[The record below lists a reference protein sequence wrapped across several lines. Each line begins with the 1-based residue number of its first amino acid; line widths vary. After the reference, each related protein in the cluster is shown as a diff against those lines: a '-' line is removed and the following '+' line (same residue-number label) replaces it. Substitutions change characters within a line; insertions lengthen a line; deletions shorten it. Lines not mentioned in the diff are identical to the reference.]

1 MQTRG
6 RTMKRPGL
14 LDLAVEVLTRP
25 DLLVNRHERPGEAGD
40 LVGPLLLLLLLG
52 AGLFGAVVGSYDGGW
67 QLLYAGVKLP
77 AVLLLAAVVS
87 LPALRVLHARE
98 GCSVSTWRAGL
109 AALVGCARVALLSTA
124 LAPVFWLIYSLDPPY
139 VVAILMLVAGLSLV
153 GLPGLVTVARALS
166 PGGRLRFGPTLATI
180 GLLGLVMAQ
189 SGWIL
194 RPFVVTPGA
203 ELTVL
208 CPRNGDVVTG
218 LSNRFRGR
226 VPVDPHGRPR
236 DCATREQAAPPEH
249 LPGPQQAVQQPGF
262 GGVY

>member
-1 MQTRG
+1 MTS
-6 RTMKRPGL
+6 PSL
-14 LDLAVEVLTRP
+14 LSLAVDVLTRP
-25 DLLVNRHERPGEAGD
+25 ERIVSRFEHPGQAGAV
-40 LVGPLLLLLLLG
+40 VGPLLILLLLG

-87 LPALRVLHARE
+87 LPALRVLHAQE
-98 GCSVSTWRAGL
+98 GRSVSTWRAGL
-109 AALVGCARVALLSTA
+109 AALVGCARVALLSMA

-139 VVAILMLVAGLSLV
+139 VLAILMLTSGLSLV

-189 SGWIL
+189 SGWML

-203 ELTVL
+203 QPTVL
-208 CPRNGDVVTG
+208 CPRSGDVFTG
-218 LSNRFRGR
+218 LGNRFLGR
-226 VPVDPHGRPR
+226 VPVDAEGHPR
-236 DCATREQAAPPEH
+236 DCSTREQAASQRPPKP
-249 LPGPQQAVQQPGF
+249 LQRPQA
-262 GGVY
+262 GGAW

>member
-1 MQTRG
+1 
-6 RTMKRPGL
+6 MKSPNL
-14 LDLAVEVLTRP
+14 LSIAVDVLTRP
-25 DLLVNRHERPGEAGD
+25 DRLVNRFDQPSQAGAV
-40 LVGPLLLLLLLG
+40 VGPLLILLLLG

-67 QLLYAGVKLP
+67 QLLYAGIKLP

-87 LPALRVLHARE
+87 LPALRVLHAQQGR
-98 GCSVSTWRAGL
+98 SVSTWRAGL

-139 VVAILMLVAGLSLV
+139 VLSILMLVCGLSLV
-153 GLPGLVTVARALS
+153 GLPGLITVARALS

-180 GLLGLVMAQ
+180 ALLGLVMAQ

-203 ELTVL
+203 ELTML
-208 CPRNGDVVTG
+208 CPRSGDVVTG
-218 LSNRFRGR
+218 LSNRLRGR
-226 VPVDPHGRPR
+226 VPVDTEGHPR
-236 DCATREQAAPPEH
+236 DCATREDAAPAQGDGYQHQE
-249 LPGPQQAVQQPGF
+249 F

>member
-1 MQTRG
+1 MN
-6 RTMKRPGL
+6 PGASMTSPNL
-14 LDLAVEVLTRP
+14 LNIAVEVLTSP
-25 DLLVNRHERPGEAGD
+25 DRLVYRYDNPAQAGGV
-40 LVGPLLLLLLLG
+40 VGPLLLLLLLG
-52 AGLFGAVVGSYDGGW
+52 AGLFGAVVGSFDGGW
-67 QLLYAGVKLP
+67 QLLYAGIKLP

-98 GCSVSTWRAGL
+98 GRSVSTWRAGL

-139 VVAILMLVAGLSLV
+139 VLAILMLVAGLSLV

-166 PGGRLRFGPTLATI
+166 PGGRLRFGPTIATI
-180 GLLGLVMAQ
+180 ALLGLVMAQ

-203 ELTVL
+203 ELAVL

-218 LSNRFRGR
+218 LGNRFRGR
-226 VPVDPHGRPR
+226 VPVDADGHPR
-236 DCATREQAAPPEH
+236 DCSSREEAAPRQH
-249 LPGPQQAVQQPGF
+249 LRDREDEPQFQGF

>member
-1 MQTRG
+1 MSDHKTL
-6 RTMKRPGL
+6 TSPNL
-14 LDLAVEVLTRP
+14 LNIAVDVLTRP
-25 DLLVNRHERPGEAGD
+25 DRLVNRYDQPSQAGAV
-40 LVGPLLLLLLLG
+40 VGPLLVLLILG

-98 GCSVSTWRAGL
+98 GRSVSAWRAGL

-139 VVAILMLVAGLSLV
+139 ILAILMLAGGLSVV
-153 GLPGLVTVARALS
+153 GLPGLITVARALS
-166 PGGRLRFGPTLATI
+166 PRGRLRFGPTIATVA
-180 GLLGLVMAQ
+180 LLGLVMAQ

-208 CPRNGDVVTG
+208 CPRSGDVVSG
-218 LSNRFRGR
+218 LGNRLRGR
-226 VPVDPHGRPR
+226 VPVASDGLPR
-236 DCATREQAAPPEH
+236 DCSSREEAAPQQDVA
-249 LPGPQQAVQQPGF
+249 PQQPQY
-262 GGVY
+262 GGLF

>member
-1 MQTRG
+1 MNQ
-6 RTMKRPGL
+6 PSL
-14 LDLAVEVLTRP
+14 LSIAVDVLTRP
-25 DLLVNRHERPGEAGD
+25 DRLVSRHEHPGSAGAV
-40 LVGPLLLLLLLG
+40 VGPLLVLLLLG

-87 LPALRVLHARE
+87 LPALRVLHAQE
-98 GCSVSTWRAGL
+98 GRSVSTWRAGL

-139 VVAILMLVAGLSLV
+139 VVAILMLASGLSLV
-153 GLPGLVTVARALS
+153 GLPGLVTVAKALS
-166 PGGRLRFGPTLATI
+166 PGGKLRFGPTLATV

-189 SGWIL
+189 SGWML

-208 CPRNGDVVTG
+208 CPRSGDVFTG
-218 LSNRFRGR
+218 LGNRLKGR
-226 VPVDPHGRPR
+226 VPTDADGQPR
-236 DCATREQAAPPEH
+236 DCSSRAAAAPER
-249 LPGPQQAVQQPGF
+249 
-262 GGVY
+262 GGW

>member
-1 MQTRG
+1 MHTG
-6 RTMKRPGL
+6 GEHVNTPGL
-14 LDLAVEVLTRP
+14 LDLAVEVLTHP
-25 DLLVNRHERPGEAGD
+25 DRLVNRYDQPGEAGT

-77 AVLLLAAVVS
+77 AVLLLASVVS

-98 GCSVSTWRAGL
+98 GRSVSTWRAGL

-124 LAPVFWLIYSLDPPY
+124 LAPVFWLIYSLNPPY
-139 VVAILMLVAGLSLV
+139 VMAILMLVGGLTLV
-153 GLPGLVTVARALS
+153 GLPGLVTVTRALS
-166 PGGRLRFGPTLATI
+166 PSGGLRFGPTIATI
-180 GLLGLVMAQ
+180 GLMGLVMAQ

-218 LSNRFRGR
+218 LGNRFRGR
-226 VPVDPHGRPR
+226 VPVDAQGRPR

-249 LPGPQQAVQQPGF
+249 LPGPQEAAQAPDF